1 METSMGTKAIIWATI
16 ADDLIKVVYDLRYMV
31 MLSFVLIFADLWWG
45 YRASSKKYQYAESIG
60 NETLKEKFKWS
71 KSRAVRRTCNKII
84 DYLSYLVVG
93 AFLGLAITEP
103 MDICSH
109 VISALVGL
117 LIGCGCEIASIVG
130 HVAFVKYDVEIE
142 IKDIWRW
149 LGKVFLAIIKKKNSD
164 IGEAIEEANEK
175 VTDEQIE
182 SARKRM
188 LNEKE

>member
-1 METSMGTKAIIWATI
+1 M
-16 ADDLIKVVYDLRYMV
+16 
-31 MLSFVLIFADLWWG
+31 
-45 YRASSKKYQYAESIG
+45 
-60 NETLKEKFKWS
+60 
-71 KSRAVRRTCNKII
+71 I

-93 AFLGLAITEP
+93 VFLGLAITEP

-109 VISALVGL
+109 ITSAIVGL
-117 LIGCGCEIASIVG
+117 LIGCGCEIASIIG
-130 HVAFVKYDVEIE
+130 HVAYVKYDVEIE

-149 LGKVFLAIIKKKNSD
+149 LGRVLVSIIKKKNSD

-188 LNEKE
+188 LNNKK